1 MQVRVLATAREVRA
15 DVQRHCATQSLQREA
30 QAAAKEPVLLHR
42 FLSLQQHLA
51 QIGLHAKLFLSQ
63 GCPLQELD
71 RRRFLLR
78 YVQAIQP
85 EVMEDFVQHAPAH
98 VRLHY
103 TCFAYM
109 HHLCTKY

>member
-15 DVQRHCATQSLQREA
+15 NVQRHYATQSLQREA
-30 QAAAKEPVLLHR
+30 QAATKEPVLLHR
-42 FLSLQQHLA
+42 FLSSQQHLA
-51 QIGLHAKLFLSQ
+51 QISLHEKLFLSQ

-98 VRLHY
+98 VRL
-103 TCFAYM
+103 
-109 HHLCTKY
+109 